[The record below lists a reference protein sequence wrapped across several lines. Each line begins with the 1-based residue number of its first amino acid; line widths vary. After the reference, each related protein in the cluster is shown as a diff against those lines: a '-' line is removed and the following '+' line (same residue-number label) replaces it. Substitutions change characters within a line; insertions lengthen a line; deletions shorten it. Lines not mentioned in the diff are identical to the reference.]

1 MKGPA
6 YLVVF
11 RLDDNRFALHLSAVA
26 RVIRVVEAVPLPEA
40 PDIVTGVINI
50 QGKIVPVVNIRKRF
64 RIEERTVDLNDHMI
78 IAVTSKREVGIIVDE
93 VLGVI
98 ECPEERIVMSGD
110 VLSGMEYIEGM
121 AKLEDGMVLIHDIEK
136 FLSLEE
142 EIKLDKAIGEM

>member
-6 YLVVF
+6 HLVVF
-11 RLDDNRFALHLSAVA
+11 RLDDNRFALHLSSVA

-50 QGKIVPVVNIRKRF
+50 QGKIVPVVNIRRRF
-64 RIEERTVDLNDHMI
+64 RIEERTVDLNDHII
-78 IAVTSKREVGIIVDE
+78 IAVTPKREVGIIVDE

-142 EIKLDKAIGEM
+142 ETQLDKAVGEM

>member
-1 MKGPA
+1 MSNPVH
-6 YLVVF
+6 LVVF

-26 RVIRVVEAVPLPEA
+26 RVIRIVEAVPLPKA

-64 RIEERTVDLNDHMI
+64 RIKERAIDINDHMI
-78 IAVTSKREVGIIVDE
+78 IAGTPKREVGIIVDE
-93 VLGVI
+93 VLCVI
-98 ECPEERIVMSGD
+98 ECPEDRIVMSGD
-110 VLSGMEYIEGM
+110 GLSGMEYVEGV

-142 EIKLDKAIGEM
+142 EKKLDKAIGEM